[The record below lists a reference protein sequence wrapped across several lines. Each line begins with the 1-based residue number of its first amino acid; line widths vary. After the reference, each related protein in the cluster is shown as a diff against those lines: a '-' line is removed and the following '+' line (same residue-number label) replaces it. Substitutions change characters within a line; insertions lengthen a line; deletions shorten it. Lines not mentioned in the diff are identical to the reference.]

1 MKKEHA
7 IYLLVSIVVGASAC
21 TALGKLSSREMLE
34 AVALVL
40 AYLAPSP
47 VLADVSKKAGE

>member
-7 IYLLVSIVVGASAC
+7 IFLLCTIVVSVAALAG
-21 TALGKLSSREMLE
+21 LGKIDSKQCLD
-34 AVALVL
+34 AIALVL

-47 VLADVSKKAGE
+47 VLADISKGDK

>member
-7 IYLLVSIVVGASAC
+7 IFLLISIVAGVSVCAAM
-21 TALGKLSSREMLE
+21 GKISSREMLE
-34 AVALVL
+34 AVSLVL

-47 VLADVSKKAGE
+47 VVADISTGSK

>member
-7 IYLLVSIVVGASAC
+7 ILLLISIVAGVSVCAAM
-21 TALGKLSSREMLE
+21 GKISSREMLE
-34 AVALVL
+34 AIALVL

-47 VLADVSKKAGE
+47 VLADISKGDK

>member
-7 IYLLVSIVVGASAC
+7 VWLLCTIVASAAVS
-21 TALGKLSSREMLE
+21 TALGKLDAKQFIE

-47 VLADVSKKAGE
+47 VFADISKGDK